1 MREEG
6 NENIR
11 KYEKGE
17 TQRKYLR
24 NEDAKNI
31 QKLECDK
38 EKMIKRKKCET
49 GREEERRFGEKVRKK
64 EDKRL
69 GKILFMYGSREKENE
84 GENSS

>member
-24 NEDAKNI
+24 NEEAKNI

-38 EKMIKRKKCET
+38 EKM
-49 GREEERRFGEKVRKK
+49 
-64 EDKRL
+64 
-69 GKILFMYGSREKENE
+69 
-84 GENSS
+84 